1 MYRGFYFAL
10 FILVF
15 MTTYDLCHKATR
27 GFAIVNIY
35 PTEYRNYETGIP
47 KEGIDKIF
55 SQSFHLFS
63 NGGQSYVF
71 ISDDQNTILKLFKF
85 QHHRIPP
92 ILEFIPLSG
101 KALERKN
108 QKKAYKRG
116 QLFHA
121 YDSYQNAFSYLKE
134 ESNLIEINLSNIRDR
149 YQSKIKI
156 FDAQNICYELDP
168 NLTPFLL
175 QKKVDLFET
184 AIENDLLNHS
194 YDHAFAAISHLL
206 RVIAK
211 RVNLGFADNDAFL
224 IKNIGIDDD
233 KAILIDVGTLESP
246 KILKYEEKLH
256 QIDIVCKPL
265 FEKIKAV
272 PELEKKVQNYF
283 YSTIDPTLH

>member
-1 MYRGFYFAL
+1 MYRGFCSAL
-10 FILVF
+10 FILAFV
-15 MTTYDLCHKATR
+15 TIYDFCHKATK

-35 PTEYRNYETGIP
+35 PTEYRNYETGVS
-47 KEGIDKIF
+47 KETIDTIF

-63 NGGQSYVF
+63 TGGQSYVF
-71 ISDDQNTILKLFKF
+71 ISDDQKTMLKLFKF
-85 QHHRIPP
+85 QHLRIPP

-101 KALERKN
+101 SALERKN
-108 QKKAYKRG
+108 QKKAYKRV
-116 QLFHA
+116 QLFRT
-121 YDSYQNAFSYLKE
+121 YDSYQNAFSHFKE
-134 ESNLIEINLSNIRDR
+134 ESKLIEINLTNIPGR

-156 FDAQNICYELDP
+156 FDAQNIYHELDP

-184 AIENDLLNHS
+184 VIENDLLNHS
-194 YDHAFAAISHLL
+194 YDHAYAAISHLL
-206 RVIAK
+206 RMIAK
-211 RVNLGFADNDAFL
+211 RVNLGFEDNDAFL
-224 IKNIGIDDD
+224 IKNIGIDED

-246 KILKYEEKLH
+246 KMLNYEEKLH

-272 PELEKKVQNYF
+272 PELENKVQNYF